1 MYNSVYFYFIC
12 MILQYSEDLKQKQE
26 DELRRVREEMEQDQI
41 AELEV
46 EKERRRHLE
55 EEIKRLKDEVQ
66 SSPDS
71 RRRLP
76 RPRPPK
82 APPVL
87 SLKGISSSHSSGAP
101 PPPPSQKTSSSH
113 SSKVPPS
120 PPSRSSRAPPPPR
133 LYLQDRNYSSRS
145 TGVPTP
151 TPPVP
156 RSRGVPTPPPPLSHT
171 NSSHESRGLPASQPQ
186 ATFSSNSSA
195 SSSSTMEFTASTQPT
210 TAVRTTKSKEAPF
223 KVTSFSYCYNICIHC
238 NIIDRIWIYHHLCLV
253 VWFI

>member
-1 MYNSVYFYFIC
+1 MQGSIVKDEQAPYSDIIILHKSMYNSVYFYFIC
-12 MILQYSEDLKQKQE
+12 VILQYREDLKQKQE
-26 DELRRVREEMEQDQI
+26 DELRRVREEMEQEKI

-87 SLKGISSSHSSGAP
+87 SLKGISSSHSS
-101 PPPPSQKTSSSH
+101 
-113 SSKVPPS
+113 KVPPS
-120 PPSRSSRAPPPPR
+120 PPSRSSRAPLPPP
-133 LYLQDRNYSSRS
+133 LYPQDRNYSSRS

-151 TPPVP
+151 PPPLPSPVP
-156 RSRGVPTPPPPLSHT
+156 RSRAILTPPQPPSHT
-171 NSSHESRGLPASQPQ
+171 NSSRARGGLPASQLQ
-186 ATFSSNSSA
+186 APFSSDSNA

-210 TAVRTTKSKEAPF
+210 TAVRTAKSKEAPS
-223 KVTSFSYCYNICIHC
+223 KVTSFS
-238 NIIDRIWIYHHLCLV
+238 
-253 VWFI
+253 